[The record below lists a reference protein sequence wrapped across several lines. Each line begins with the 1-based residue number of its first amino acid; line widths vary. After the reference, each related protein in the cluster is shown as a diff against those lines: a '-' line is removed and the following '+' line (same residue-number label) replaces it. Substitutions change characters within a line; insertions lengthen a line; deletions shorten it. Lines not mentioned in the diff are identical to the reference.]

1 MIRFPSGLARKAG
14 LFFIALS
21 TVSCA
26 TYQSKVGEARTL
38 IQSGEFQA
46 ATDKLKPLAEKKDG
60 DQLVFLLD
68 YAVALQL
75 NGDLK
80 ESNAIFLQADR
91 LAEQLD
97 YHSISRVAGSLITS
111 EELVQYKGDT
121 FEKIFINAYLA
132 MNYLAL
138 NQLDD
143 ALVESRRMNEK
154 YLLYRS
160 EDKKK
165 FEQNVFGK
173 YLSAMIWEA
182 GRQYDDAYIAYSE
195 AWKLD
200 SSIPTLKGDLIRLAK
215 LSRRMDEYQKWKK
228 AFSSIEENPQWYDKS
243 MGELIV
249 IVQQGWGPRK
259 YPRPGAASTPALQPV
274 YSQTHEA
281 RIQIDGD
288 KSYTTR
294 QIYDVQ
300 SAAIQTLDD
309 DYGRLVAKRIGGIA
323 AKEVLADQIRQ
334 KNELLGA
341 VAWIAMYASDR
352 ADLRQWSTLPQ
363 TIQIVRLPL
372 KPGTHKVSIQGLGF
386 NNDVTADH
394 LDTRDVEIKAGKK
407 NFLIW
412 RALR

>member
-1 MIRFPSGLARKAG
+1 MIRFPQRLAYGAG
-14 LFFIALS
+14 LFFITLTFAG
-21 TVSCA
+21 CA
-26 TYQSKVGEARTL
+26 SYQNKVGEARTL
-38 IQSGEFQA
+38 IQNGNFQA
-46 ATDKLKPLAEKKDG
+46 ATDKLKPLATEKNG
-60 DQLVFLLD
+60 DQLVYLLD

-80 ESNAIFLQADR
+80 ESNNSFLQADK

-97 YHSISRVAGSLITS
+97 YHSVSRIAGSLITS
-111 EELVQYKGDT
+111 EEMMQYKGDT

-154 YLLYRS
+154 YLVYRA

-182 GRQYDDAYIAYSE
+182 SRQFDDAYIAYSE
-195 AWKLD
+195 AYKLD
-200 SSIPTLKGDLIRLAK
+200 SSIPTLKADLIRTAK
-215 LSRRMDEYQKWKK
+215 LSRRMDEYQRWKK
-228 AFSSIEENPQWYDKS
+228 AFPSVQEDPHWYDKS
-243 MGELIV
+243 MGELVV

-274 YSQTHEA
+274 YSQTHDA
-281 RIQIDGD
+281 RITIDGD
-288 KSYTTR
+288 KNYTT
-294 QIYDVQ
+294 QQVYDVQ

-309 DYGRLVAKRIGGIA
+309 DYAALVAKRIGGIA
-323 AKEVLADQIRQ
+323 AKNVLADQIRQ
-334 KNELLGA
+334 KNQLLGT
-341 VAWIAMYASDR
+341 VALIAMYASDR

-372 KPGTHKVSIQGLGF
+372 SAGTHKVSIQGLGF
-386 NNDVTADH
+386 NNDATADR
-394 LDTRDVEIKAGKK
+394 LDTKDIEIKAGRK

-412 RALR
+412 RTLR